1 MLNAHILTPLL
12 PLAALAVILT
22 GCRADESKTRPIS
35 KSITTA
41 PVPDDITPAPAE
53 IDAEAEKAKQAAQKA
68 KKQAAEK
75 AAQKAKKQAAE
86 KAALLAAEKAA
97 QKAAETA
104 AFQSAC
110 RDKITAKMP
119 DPSAAK
125 ISYTQIC
132 QNRLDPF
139 RHIRIF
145 RDTDDR
151 NIHEADMSTDFDTR
165 LLKMGDERI
174 KAFVFWDNMEIAFR
188 RVPHHLPQIICDVKI
203 QRIIPALRRVN
214 IFGTF
219 RSKLMHD
226 VYDFYIEFCLLRAQ
240 KQPYLKWLVPEYG

>member
-22 GCRADESKTRPIS
+22 GCRADEPKTRPIS

-53 IDAEAEKAKQAAQKA
+53 IDAESEKAKQAAQNAEKQAAEKA

-125 ISYTQIC
+125 ISYTPLSGPVSGAEGYRATVSLKQLSDGGSIT
-132 QNRLDPF
+132 LDF
-139 RHIRIF
+139 TCFKGADGGVVTTLI
-145 RDTDDR
+145 TD
-151 NIHEADMSTDFDTR
+151 
-165 LLKMGDERI
+165 
-174 KAFVFWDNMEIAFR
+174 
-188 RVPHHLPQIICDVKI
+188 
-203 QRIIPALRRVN
+203 
-214 IFGTF
+214 
-219 RSKLMHD
+219 
-226 VYDFYIEFCLLRAQ
+226 
-240 KQPYLKWLVPEYG
+240 

>member
-125 ISYTQIC
+125 ISYTSLSGPVSGAEGYRATVSLKQLSDGGSIT
-132 QNRLDPF
+132 LDF
-139 RHIRIF
+139 TCFKGADGGVVTTLI
-145 RDTDDR
+145 TD
-151 NIHEADMSTDFDTR
+151 
-165 LLKMGDERI
+165 
-174 KAFVFWDNMEIAFR
+174 
-188 RVPHHLPQIICDVKI
+188 
-203 QRIIPALRRVN
+203 
-214 IFGTF
+214 
-219 RSKLMHD
+219 
-226 VYDFYIEFCLLRAQ
+226 
-240 KQPYLKWLVPEYG
+240 

>member
-22 GCRADESKTRPIS
+22 GCRADEPKTRPIS

-86 KAALLAAEKAA
+86 KAALLAAEIAA

-125 ISYTQIC
+125 ISYTPLSGPVSGAEGYRATVSLKQLSDGGSIT
-132 QNRLDPF
+132 LDF
-139 RHIRIF
+139 TCFKGADGGVVTTLI
-145 RDTDDR
+145 TD
-151 NIHEADMSTDFDTR
+151 
-165 LLKMGDERI
+165 
-174 KAFVFWDNMEIAFR
+174 
-188 RVPHHLPQIICDVKI
+188 
-203 QRIIPALRRVN
+203 
-214 IFGTF
+214 
-219 RSKLMHD
+219 
-226 VYDFYIEFCLLRAQ
+226 
-240 KQPYLKWLVPEYG
+240 